1 MSKFLLPL
9 LSIIL
14 AISPHPFFKLKKLS
28 PSFRL
33 IITRTFDSSKVY
45 IPLGRSSRHFDNF
58 RRQLANIG
66 KLPFVNT
73 RDADLPI
80 FMLQLDTTTLFPSSR
95 VRDLGHAS
103 RASSLSLPW
112 KHTLPGP
119 REIVRPVRSHPRG
132 KSNQLSLPLRTL
144 PSTSLPRLQEAY
156 PGWSLRSSS
165 RYPRGHLDCRD
176 NRALGSLEWTF
187 SLFSFFFLFLLFV
200 FFFFFSFSLII
211 RCWSKHQLAT
221 TRNYRRFIET

>member
-33 IITRTFDSSKVY
+33 IITRTFDWC
-45 IPLGRSSRHFDNF
+45 IFLDRSSRHFDNF

-156 PGWSLRSSS
+156 PG
-165 RYPRGHLDCRD
+165 
-176 NRALGSLEWTF
+176 
-187 SLFSFFFLFLLFV
+187 
-200 FFFFFSFSLII
+200 
-211 RCWSKHQLAT
+211 
-221 TRNYRRFIET
+221 

>member
-1 MSKFLLPL
+1 MQKSYFNEL
-9 LSIIL
+9 
-14 AISPHPFFKLKKLS
+14 FFKTIVDSIYRKIISIVKIPSPIIIDHPCNFSLFIFQLKKLS

-33 IITRTFDSSKVY
+33 IITRTFDSFKVY

-66 KLPFVNT
+66 KLPLVNT

-156 PGWSLRSSS
+156 PG
-165 RYPRGHLDCRD
+165 
-176 NRALGSLEWTF
+176 
-187 SLFSFFFLFLLFV
+187 
-200 FFFFFSFSLII
+200 
-211 RCWSKHQLAT
+211 
-221 TRNYRRFIET
+221 